1 MPSKV
6 TTINISLPKRLR
18 AEIDRKVAR
27 EAYGS
32 ASEYLRDLI
41 RRDLRSQ
48 AVEKVDAL
56 LLEGVQSGPPRALNG
71 RFWRKLRAEATKSS
85 RRRA

>member
-1 MPSKV
+1 MATKA
-6 TTINISLPKRLR
+6 TTINISLPKKLR
-18 AEIDRKVAR
+18 AEIDRKVVR

-48 AVEKVDAL
+48 AVEEVDEL
-56 LLEGVQSGPPRALNG
+56 LLEGLQSGPARAASG
-71 RFWRKLRAEATKSS
+71 RFWKRLRAEATKSS
-85 RRRA
+85 RGRA